1 MFEPGNIEL
10 EVTVNEVVDL
20 AVGSVVAVAVAVV
33 DYNLNNHWID
43 KSLKEIESC
52 KKSIPPENY
61 SKALILVD

>member
-10 EVTVNEVVDL
+10 ELTVNEVVDL
-20 AVGSVVAVAVAVV
+20 AVGSVVAVAVV
-33 DYNLNNHWID
+33 DYNWNNHWIG
-43 KSLKEIESC
+43 KNLKEIESC